1 MKWNMSASKV
11 IKLFKLDRTESGLR
25 NRKKTLLEKFAR
37 GKVPPDHEYYAE
49 VEESADPRKGVARTV
64 PSSHAIA
71 QLDKDRPN
79 EVDGGGALIDEGV
92 NLLEEA
98 REGGMQRPASPQV
111 VIPPPDEDQ
120 DEGGV
125 DDIVDEL
132 YAVSVDGNVQEKPG
146 PVSPI
151 ATKQSRASCRHRR
164 RDTMKEKRRSET
176 SRASSSLANNLPGP
190 ETGVA
195 PFNPPNPEPE
205 AMHTQENGDES
216 PPSQSGPIVTEPCDL
231 RTPLTEPDAN
241 GGIIIGRPGYPVR
254 IAVDSVWTDEYMW
267 DMAMKISKQRLGLAK
282 TQYEYDWLSYQ
293 VYIAMTGNDQDE
305 LARLKK
311 KTKPLL
317 KFLQAKQAGK
327 VDMNANIADW
337 VPDRTQH
344 DGSVDEEFDREDGSG
359 DEEYGSDY
367 GEYYDAE
374 EEYGA
379 VLPDEEEYPHGVER
393 EREFEEVED
402 EEPSNT
408 ARAARNTTLAA
419 TNGPATNGPA
429 NPFGLTP
436 SRLDYQIPP
445 GPRRPPPPPGPA
457 RLPYSD
463 NDTESSNSSE
473 SGEED
478 GV

>member
-1 MKWNMSASKV
+1 
-11 IKLFKLDRTESGLR
+11 
-25 NRKKTLLEKFAR
+25 
-37 GKVPPDHEYYAE
+37 
-49 VEESADPRKGVARTV
+49 
-64 PSSHAIA
+64 
-71 QLDKDRPN
+71 
-79 EVDGGGALIDEGV
+79 
-92 NLLEEA
+92 
-98 REGGMQRPASPQV
+98 
-111 VIPPPDEDQ
+111 
-120 DEGGV
+120 
-125 DDIVDEL
+125 
-132 YAVSVDGNVQEKPG
+132 
-146 PVSPI
+146 
-151 ATKQSRASCRHRR
+151 
-164 RDTMKEKRRSET
+164 
-176 SRASSSLANNLPGP
+176 
-190 ETGVA
+190 
-195 PFNPPNPEPE
+195 
-205 AMHTQENGDES
+205 MHTQENCDES

-241 GGIIIGRPGYPVR
+241 GGVIIGRPGYPVR